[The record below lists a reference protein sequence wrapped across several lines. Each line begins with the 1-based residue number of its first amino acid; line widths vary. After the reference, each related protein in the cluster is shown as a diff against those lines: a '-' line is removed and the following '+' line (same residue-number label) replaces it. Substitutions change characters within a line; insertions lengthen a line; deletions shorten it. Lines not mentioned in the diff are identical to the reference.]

1 MDTHGNLRGAD
12 AKVVLAPQK
21 VWKVQNNVGITWK
34 LIQIDFEPR
43 KSEVRDYF
51 ADEA

>member
-1 MDTHGNLRGAD
+1 
-12 AKVVLAPQK
+12 LAPQK

-34 LIQIDFEPR
+34 LLQIDFEPR
-43 KSEVRDYF
+43 KSEVRDFF